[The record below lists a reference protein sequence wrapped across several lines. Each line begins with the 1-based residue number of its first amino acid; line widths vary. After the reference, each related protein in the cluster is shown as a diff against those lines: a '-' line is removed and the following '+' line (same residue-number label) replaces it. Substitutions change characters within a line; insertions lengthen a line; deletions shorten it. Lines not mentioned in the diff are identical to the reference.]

1 MAKFESPCEGCRNG
15 DGFPARFTM
24 AFQPIVD
31 VESGRAFAYEALIRT
46 PGGKPAAEVLRHVT
60 PANRYAFDQSC
71 RVMAIELAARAG
83 LIQTGARLSINFLP
97 NAVYSPKACIRLT
110 LATARATQFPTERLL
125 FEFTENEPMLDPDHV
140 ANIVRTYAQMGF
152 GTALDDFGA
161 GHAGL
166 SLLARFQPE
175 VIKLDME
182 LIRGID
188 TDQPKRIIVLNLVR
202 MCRDL
207 GILLVAEGVET
218 EAEFTSLRLL
228 GLRYFQGYLFARPG
242 LEHLPEFVMPAAS
255 PAPTCEDRAAAA

>member
-1 MAKFESPCEGCRNG
+1 MSKAEGPCEGCRNG
-15 DGFPARFTM
+15 AGFPTAFTM

-31 VESGRAFAYEALIRT
+31 IETGRAFAYEALVRT
-46 PGGKPAAEVLRHVT
+46 PEGGAAAEVLRHVT
-60 PANRYAFDQSC
+60 PENRYAFDQSC
-71 RVMAIELAARAG
+71 RVKAIELAARAG
-83 LIQTGARLSINFLP
+83 LIGTGARLSINFLP

-140 ANIVRTYAQMGF
+140 ADIVRTYAEMGF

-166 SLLARFQPE
+166 SLLAKFQPE

-188 TDQPKRIIVLNLVR
+188 ASMPRRVIVQNLVR

-207 GILLVAEGVET
+207 GIVLIAEGIET
-218 EAEFTSLRLL
+218 VGEYDTLRLL
-228 GLRYFQGYLFARPG
+228 GLRYFQGFLFARAGFERLPAFTIPG
-242 LEHLPEFVMPAAS
+242 EPAKA
-255 PAPTCEDRAAAA
+255 TDRQCAA